1 MELKILH
8 WFEELHNPVLDFLM
22 YQITCLGNG
31 GLIWLVI
38 ALLGCLPLVPW
49 LREKWRLLSRP
60 CWAAALESGAGMA
73 WNLVLLFF
81 CTAFLAGQSY
91 NPFLYFRF

>member
-1 MELKILH
+1 MKRNKRLYSASVWVVIIL
-8 WFEELHNPVLDFLM
+8 VAA
-22 YQITCLGNG
+22 
-31 GLIWLVI
+31 VV
-38 ALLGCLPLVPW
+38 GCLPWVPMA
-49 LREKWRLLSRP
+49 KRLWGKLQKP
-60 CWAAALESGAGMA
+60 QWAGALESGAGMA